1 MAKIQSVDYEAIPA
15 QAKEMRAY
23 GKQLNSEMTK
33 AYTSIAEMHDSWY
46 GRRYNELVKMF
57 NNLIPQLND
66 MLELV
71 VTEIPYALETI
82 ANNYSRADRGVNVT
96 AVSNEAPNKI
106 TNLTLSNEVGMRFLT
121 SNVVT
126 VQKNISTNFTNAKDQ
141 MDKIEVA
148 YRKIQWQS
156 EASEAFRIKFTK
168 LKNEIVKSFEDLN
181 THFTRLMQQ
190 TQQDI
195 ESAESANN
203 VN

>member
-33 AYTSIAEMHDSWY
+33 AYISIAEMHDSWY

-156 EASEAFRIKFTK
+156 EASEAFKIKFTK

>member
-1 MAKIQSVDYEAIPA
+1 MARIQSVDYEAIPA

-23 GKQLNSEMTK
+23 GKQLNGEMTK
-33 AYTSIAEMHDSWY
+33 AYTSVAEMHDSWY
-46 GRRYNELVKMF
+46 GRRYNELVKIF

-96 AVSNEAPNKI
+96 AASNEAPNKI
-106 TNLTLSNEVGMRFLT
+106 TNLTLSSEVGMKFLT
-121 SNVVT
+121 SNVAT
-126 VQKNISTNFTNAKDQ
+126 VQKSISTNFTNAKDQ

-156 EASEAFRIKFTK
+156 EASEAFKIKFTK
-168 LKNEIVKSFEDLN
+168 LKNEIVRSFEDIN
-181 THFTRLMQQ
+181 THATNTTRHRKC
-190 TQQDI
+190 
-195 ESAESANN
+195 
-203 VN
+203 

>member
-33 AYTSIAEMHDSWY
+33 AYISIAEMHDSWY

-57 NNLIPQLND
+57 NNLIPHLND

-156 EASEAFRIKFTK
+156 EASEAFKIKFTK

-181 THFTRLMQQ
+181 TQFTKLMQQ